1 MNIRIYML
9 GTGTAVPIKRGLP
22 CIVIRVDSDL
32 YLLDAGEGCQSRIIN
47 MGLGLVKIRG
57 VFITHMHGDHYLG
70 LFGLL
75 QSMHLLD
82 KKNELTIIAPVE
94 LINILSNLLEN
105 HLVKMNYEHSLV
117 GIRESTIYSDNK
129 VRVTSFQVEHSI
141 PSYGFLLEIGDKYRI
156 VYSGDTAPCNKVIE
170 VSEKADLLIHEATFT
185 SRDYAEAVEQKH
197 STARDA
203 ALIASKAN
211 VKNLVLTHIS
221 PRYSDYLEI
230 YRDAYRFFKN
240 TIVAEDYMTIFI

>member
-1 MNIRIYML
+1 LNIRIYML

-32 YLLDAGEGCQSRIIN
+32 YLLDVGEGCQNRIIH

-57 VFITHMHGDHYLG
+57 IFITHMHGDHYLG
-70 LFGLL
+70 LFGLI
-75 QSMHLLD
+75 QSMRLLG
-82 KKNELTIIAPVE
+82 KRSELTIIAPEE
-94 LINILSNLLEN
+94 LINVLNNLIEKN
-105 HLVKMNYEHSLV
+105 LVKFDYEYVLESV
-117 GIRESTIYSDNK
+117 REDIVYSDNK
-129 VRVTSFQVEHSI
+129 VRVSGFKVEHSI
-141 PSYGFLLEIGDKYRI
+141 PSYGYLIEIGDRYRV
-156 VYSGDTAPCNKVIE
+156 VYSGDTMLCNKVIE

-185 SRDYAEAVEQKH
+185 SRDYVEAIEQKH

-203 ALIASKAN
+203 ALVASRAN

-221 PRYSDYLEI
+221 PRYSDSLEI

-240 TIVAEDYMTIFI
+240 TIVAEDYMTIYF